1 MKLLLLLS
9 LLGLSL
15 SQDSAPTWP
24 SSYKVRGVLTIPFAE
39 IQEPFTA
46 WVDLDMKKSRID
58 YYDGMVKTFQRGDLA
73 TSVKV
78 RSYLHKIDSAECT
91 DYFSS

>member
-1 MKLLLLLS
+1 MKILWLLS
-9 LLGLSL
+9 LVGLGLA
-15 SQDSAPTWP
+15 QDSVPTWP
-24 SSYKVRGVLTIPFAE
+24 SSYKVKGVLSIPFAE
-39 IQEPFTA
+39 IKEPFTA

-78 RSYLHKIDSAECT
+78 SLHLNKVQQLLFPS
-91 DYFSS
+91 

>member
-9 LLGLSL
+9 LLGLSS
-15 SQDSAPTWP
+15 SQNTVPSWP
-24 SSYKVRGVLTIPFAE
+24 SSYKVRGVLSIPFAE
-39 IQEPFTA
+39 IKEPFTA

-78 RSYLHKIDSAECT
+78 CSL
-91 DYFSS
+91 